1 MRSWEKDLCCFL
13 FSFLREV
20 IPGQQLRL
28 LETDLELERLFKA
41 PRLSPSL
48 SAEDTVIQ
56 RGKVATQLVRGQ
68 DKTNTHVPDPQA
80 SFPFLIIP
88 FGPLS

>member
-41 PRLSPSL
+41 RLSPSL

-56 RGKVATQLVRGQ
+56 RGKVATQLVRSQ
-68 DKTNTHVPDPQA
+68 DKTNTHVSDPQA